1 MYVGAC
7 LLFMFVYTYIQYVVF
22 VVHLATLVVCLLF
35 MYVAFTLLY
44 LVVCLL
50 FTYIIMFV
58 LHVYSA
64 VQSCSCCYL
73 FICLFVVYSVVCICE
88 HSCTCIA
95 RCMLSIAPGAS
106 GAGEAYCPLTNLSP
120 PTSSTQCKSPIT

>member
-7 LLFMFVYTYIQYVVF
+7 LLFMFVCMYIQYLVF

-64 VQSCSCCYL
+64 VHLSSSCCYL
-73 FICLFVVYSVVCICE
+73 FIMVCLLFILLFAFVNTLVHV
-88 HSCTCIA
+88 
-95 RCMLSIAPGAS
+95 LQGACS
-106 GAGEAYCPLTNLSP
+106 LLHLVQVELVKRTVL
-120 PTSSTQCKSPIT
+120 